1 MGSLHRPRWGSL
13 QFWPRSK
20 AKKEVPSVN
29 WKAHSNAQA
38 KNKLLG
44 FICYKVGMK
53 SALVKDNTP
62 NSMTKGKSIVLP
74 VTIFECPPLKVYS
87 IRLYKNG
94 QVVSEIIS
102 SSLEKE
108 LKRKIIMPKN
118 IKSNEKDFDDVNV
131 LVYSIVKKT
140 GIKKT
145 PNMCELGLKGN
156 PQEKLEFAKSI
167 LNREINFDEFFDKNQ
182 NVDSHA
188 VTKGK
193 GFSGPVKRFGITYRP
208 HKSEKGVKK
217 VGSIG
222 PWHPAR
228 VTFRVAMAGQM
239 GYFTRVQYNNK
250 IIAMGKD
257 MKDDFQHY
265 GKIKTNYA
273 LIKGS
278 IQGPAKRAVVLA
290 SALRPTKKLAK
301 ENFEFVKI
309 L

>member
-1 MGSLHRPRWGSL
+1 MGSLHRPRHGSL
-13 QFWPRSK
+13 QFWPRVR
-20 AKKEVPSVN
+20 ANREVPSVN
-29 WKAHSNAQA
+29 WRALDNAQA

-44 FICYKVGMK
+44 YIGYKVGMI
-53 SALVKDNTP
+53 SVLVKDNTA
-62 NSMTKGKSIVLP
+62 NSMTKGKSIVMPSTLVELP
-74 VTIFECPPLKVYS
+74 PVKIYS
-87 IRLYKNG
+87 IKLYKNR
-94 QVVSEIIS
+94 QVVGEIIS

-108 LKRKIIMPKN
+108 LKRKIIMPKQSKN
-118 IKSNEKDFDDVNV
+118 VEKDFDDVRI

-145 PNMCELGLKGN
+145 PNMCEIGLKGN
-156 PQEKLEFAKSI
+156 AQEKLEFAKTL

-182 NVDSHA
+182 IVDIHA

-193 GFSGPVKRFGITYRP
+193 GFQGPVKRYGITYRP
-208 HKSEKGVKK
+208 HKSEKGVRK

-228 VTFRVAMAGQM
+228 VTFRVPMAGQL

-250 IIAMGKD
+250 ILNLGKE
-257 MKDDFQHY
+257 MQSEFQHY
-265 GKIKTNYA
+265 GKLKTNYA
-273 LIKGS
+273 IIKGS
-278 IQGPAKRAVVLA
+278 IQGPAKRAVVLT
-290 SALRPTKKLAK
+290 SSLRPTKGAAK

>member
-13 QFWPRSK
+13 QFWPRK
-20 AKKEVPSVN
+20 RARKEIPSVN
-29 WKAHSNAQA
+29 WNAFEKSSA
-38 KNKLLG
+38 KNHLLG
-44 FICYKVGMK
+44 YIGYKVGMK

-62 NSMTKGKSIVLP
+62 HSLTKGKTIVMP
-74 VTIFECPPLKVYS
+74 VTVIECPPLKVYS

-94 QVVSEIIS
+94 QVVAEIIS
-102 SSLEKE
+102 SSIEKE
-108 LKRKIIMPKN
+108 LKKVLKIPKN
-118 IKSNEKDFDDVNV
+118 PKNAEKDFDDVR
-131 LVYSIVKKT
+131 LIIYSLSKKT
-140 GIKKT
+140 EIKKT
-145 PNMCELGLKGN
+145 PDIIEAGLTGN
-156 PQEKLEFAKSI
+156 AQEKLEFAKGI

-182 NVDSHA
+182 LVDIHA

-228 VTFRVAMAGQM
+228 VTFRVAMAGQL

-250 IIAMGKD
+250 IINFGKE
-257 MKDDFQHY
+257 MPLEFLHY
-265 GKIKTNYA
+265 GNVKTNYV

-278 IQGPAKRAVVLA
+278 VQGPAKRAIVMT
-290 SALRPTKKLAK
+290 SCSRPKKETAK
-301 ENFEFVKI
+301 GSFEFVKI

>member
-74 VTIFECPPLKVYS
+74 VTVFECPPLKVYS

-118 IKSNEKDFDDVNV
+118 IKSNEKDFDDVNI
-131 LVYSIVKKT
+131 LAYSIVKKT

-182 NVDSHA
+182 IVDSHA

-250 IIAMGKD
+250 IITMGKD
-257 MKDDFQHY
+257 MGDDFQHY

-301 ENFEFVKI
+301 ESFEFVKI

>member
-74 VTIFECPPLKVYS
+74 VTVFECPPLKVYS

-118 IKSNEKDFDDVNV
+118 IKSNEKDFDDVNI
-131 LVYSIVKKT
+131 LAYSIVKKT

-167 LNREINFDEFFDKNQ
+167 VNREINFDEFFDKNQ
-182 NVDSHA
+182 IVDSHA

-250 IIAMGKD
+250 IITMGKD
-257 MKDDFQHY
+257 MGDDFQHY

-301 ENFEFVKI
+301 ESFEFVKI